1 MRGMAEKTSFAGFS
15 PLISH
20 NISAFHLPF
29 IAPYR
34 YHPGVVSLPSWRRI
48 ATFLAPY
55 RYQLGVIPLPT
66 RLRPSAFLFPCY
78 NIIYGVRP
86 FPLSAFLCLF
96 FIPNSK
102 FSSALCFSIQKTSK
116 KVSRKFC
123 VCRYKAYLCTR
134 FRKGTLR
141 FPWGPKK
148 KVPGNLE
155 DMPGSCYL
163 CIRFPLSRGMHLVKD
178 SSLKR
183 FHKRSKQY
191 KSRAF
196 LARRIWQPSA
206 ARPLRE
212 ACGGE
217 PSKRERRP
225 AQDRKDARPLRGL
238 GSTIHY
244 YNGEFDPGSG

>member
-1 MRGMAEKTSFAGFS
+1 M
-15 PLISH
+15 
-20 NISAFHLPF
+20 
-29 IAPYR
+29 
-34 YHPGVVSLPSWRRI
+34 
-48 ATFLAPY
+48 
-55 RYQLGVIPLPT
+55 PLPT
-66 RLRPSAFLFPCY
+66 RLRPSTFLSPCY
-78 NIIYGVRP
+78 NIIYGVP
-86 FPLSAFLCLF
+86 SSSLPAVLSLF

-116 KVSRKFC
+116 KVPRKFC

-141 FPWGPKK
+141 FPRGPKK

-155 DMPGSCYL
+155 DMSGSCYL
-163 CIRFPLSRGMHLVKD
+163 CIRFPLSWGTHLVKD

-196 LARRIWQPSA
+196 PARRIWQPSA

-238 GSTIHY
+238 GSKIHY

>member
-20 NISAFHLPF
+20 NISAFHPPF

-34 YHPGVVSLPSWRRI
+34 YQPGVM
-48 ATFLAPY
+48 
-55 RYQLGVIPLPT
+55 PLPT
-66 RLRPSAFLFPCY
+66 RLRPSTFLSPCY
-78 NIIYGVRP
+78 NIIYGVP
-86 FPLSAFLCLF
+86 PSPLPAVLCLF
-96 FIPNSK
+96 CIPNSK
-102 FSSALCFSIQKTSK
+102 FSSPLYFFIQKTSK

-141 FPWGPKK
+141 FPRDPKK
-148 KVPGNLE
+148 KSRGNLE

-163 CIRFPLSRGMHLVKD
+163 CIRFPLLRGMHLVKD

-217 PSKRERRP
+217 PRKRERRP
-225 AQDRKDARPLRGL
+225 AQDRKDARPLRG
-238 GSTIHY
+238 
-244 YNGEFDPGSG
+244 PGQNDTLLQWRV

>member
-78 NIIYGVRP
+78 NIIYGVCLFP
-86 FPLSAFLCLF
+86 FSAFLCLF

-148 KVPGNLE
+148 KSPEIWRICPEVVTFA
-155 DMPGSCYL
+155 SA
-163 CIRFPLSRGMHLVKD
+163 FPFRGGCTL
-178 SSLKR
+178 
-183 FHKRSKQY
+183 
-191 KSRAF
+191 
-196 LARRIWQPSA
+196 
-206 ARPLRE
+206 
-212 ACGGE
+212 
-217 PSKRERRP
+217 
-225 AQDRKDARPLRGL
+225 
-238 GSTIHY
+238 
-244 YNGEFDPGSG
+244 

>member
-1 MRGMAEKTSFAGFS
+1 MVYVFS
-15 PLISH
+15 P
-20 NISAFHLPF
+20 FP
-29 IAPYR
+29 
-34 YHPGVVSLPSWRRI
+34 PS
-48 ATFLAPY
+48 F
-55 RYQLGVIPLPT
+55 V
-66 RLRPSAFLFPCY
+66 F
-78 NIIYGVRP
+78 
-86 FPLSAFLCLF
+86 F

-102 FSSALCFSIQKTSK
+102 FSSALCFRIQKTSK
-116 KVSRKFC
+116 KVPRKFC

-148 KVPGNLE
+148 KSPEIWRICPEVVTFA
-155 DMPGSCYL
+155 SA
-163 CIRFPLSRGMHLVKD
+163 FPFLGMHLVKD

-206 ARPLRE
+206 ARPQRE

>member
-1 MRGMAEKTSFAGFS
+1 MVYVFS
-15 PLISH
+15 P
-20 NISAFHLPF
+20 FP
-29 IAPYR
+29 
-34 YHPGVVSLPSWRRI
+34 PS
-48 ATFLAPY
+48 F
-55 RYQLGVIPLPT
+55 V
-66 RLRPSAFLFPCY
+66 F
-78 NIIYGVRP
+78 
-86 FPLSAFLCLF
+86 F

-102 FSSALCFSIQKTSK
+102 FSSALCFRIQKTSK
-116 KVSRKFC
+116 KVPRKFC

-141 FPWGPKK
+141 FPRDPKK
-148 KVPGNLE
+148 KSPEIWRICPEVVTFA
-155 DMPGSCYL
+155 SA
-163 CIRFPLSRGMHLVKD
+163 FPFLGMHLVKD

>member
-1 MRGMAEKTSFAGFS
+1 M
-15 PLISH
+15 
-20 NISAFHLPF
+20 
-29 IAPYR
+29 YR
-34 YHPGVVSLPSWRRI
+34 YHPGVVSLPSWRRT
-48 ATFLAPY
+48 ATNLALYRCQPGSVPPLSSSRVIILYMVYVLPPFPPSFVFFSFLTPSFPVLCVFPSKKLPKKFPVSFAFAVIRPTFAPAFGKEPSGS
-55 RYQLGVIPLPT
+55 LGV
-66 RLRPSAFLFPCY
+66 R
-78 NIIYGVRP
+78 
-86 FPLSAFLCLF
+86 
-96 FIPNSK
+96 
-102 FSSALCFSIQKTSK
+102 
-116 KVSRKFC
+116 
-123 VCRYKAYLCTR
+123 
-134 FRKGTLR
+134 
-141 FPWGPKK
+141 K

-155 DMPGSCYL
+155 DMSGSCYL
-163 CIRFPLSRGMHLVKD
+163 CIRFPLSWGTHLVKD

-196 LARRIWQPSA
+196 PARRIWQPSA

-225 AQDRKDARPLRGL
+225 AQDRKDARSLWGL

>member
-1 MRGMAEKTSFAGFS
+1 MVYVLSPFPPPFVFFASLTPSFPVLCAFPFKKLPKKFPVSFAFADIR
-15 PLISH
+15 PTFAP
-20 NISAFHLPF
+20 AFGKEPSGS
-29 IAPYR
+29 
-34 YHPGVVSLPSWRRI
+34 PGVR
-48 ATFLAPY
+48 
-55 RYQLGVIPLPT
+55 
-66 RLRPSAFLFPCY
+66 
-78 NIIYGVRP
+78 
-86 FPLSAFLCLF
+86 
-96 FIPNSK
+96 
-102 FSSALCFSIQKTSK
+102 
-116 KVSRKFC
+116 
-123 VCRYKAYLCTR
+123 
-134 FRKGTLR
+134 
-141 FPWGPKK
+141 K

-155 DMPGSCYL
+155 DMSGSCYL
-163 CIRFPLSRGMHLVKD
+163 CIRFPLSWGTHLVKD

-212 ACGGE
+212 ARGGE

-225 AQDRKDARPLRGL
+225 AQDRRDARPLWGL